1 MKIKQLYTSFGI
13 FLDIFKSA
21 WFWSTSSFHHYSRA
35 VVVGNFNLQ
44 PSLSFCK
51 VSSIVR
57 WYMTKII
64 SYSSSF
70 KYFWS
75 KGAGLSQHNEVVIV
89 VCCGA
94 GAIIITGIIQY
105 VVPFSRLVSTS
116 WKLEPIV
123 WEATYI
129 RAIITKV
136 KFRKKSHLIRINDNW
151 EWITYCGSYN
161 SNTKRV
167 VVTMEPI
174 WEFRKN
180 DPMSDVLLLLEKIIA
195 HGEY

>member
-136 KFRKKSHLIRINDNW
+136 KFRKKSYQDQWQLGNELHIVEAIILIQGGWLSQWNLSESLQRTTQCRMIS
-151 EWITYCGSYN
+151 CC
-161 SNTKRV
+161 
-167 VVTMEPI
+167 
-174 WEFRKN
+174 
-180 DPMSDVLLLLEKIIA
+180 
-195 HGEY
+195 